1 MNLRNRQLR
10 QPEIKRK
17 TPLMKSN
24 QNQRSNPKLST
35 IIDTDIKLEDA
46 LNKLYG
52 DIKSVPSF
60 SAKINAYLRS
70 NVVHS
75 KHRRI
80 IKKTF
85 PRRRVISR
93 FPFDL
98 FMADLIEYPKY
109 KNQNSNYRFILVI
122 IDCFTKYIWTVP
134 MKFKTAQWTSEA
146 FESVFKTFDKF
157 PVHIVTDRG
166 LEFYNVQVQKVF
178 QNYGINHYSIPTK
191 SKWKASIVERVIRTL
206 KTRIERY
213 FTKNNTKKWY
223 PILEQLT
230 TNYNATPHRSHGHV
244 PMKINH
250 ENQQAVYK
258 RLYPNI
264 SVRTDCRL
272 QVGDKVRKII
282 DKTLFEKGYTA
293 NWSEEIYK
301 IKEIRQ
307 SNGVCWYYLT
317 TLDNEAVEGI
327 WYYYQLNLVSK
338 HVD

>member
-1 MNLRNRQLR
+1 
-10 QPEIKRK
+10 
-17 TPLMKSN
+17 
-24 QNQRSNPKLST
+24 
-35 IIDTDIKLEDA
+35 
-46 LNKLYG
+46 
-52 DIKSVPSF
+52 
-60 SAKINAYLRS
+60 
-70 NVVHS
+70 
-75 KHRRI
+75 
-80 IKKTF
+80 
-85 PRRRVISR
+85 
-93 FPFDL
+93 
-98 FMADLIEYPKY
+98 MADLIEYPKY

-206 KTRIERY
+206 KMRLERY
-213 FTKNNTKKWY
+213 FTKNKTHRWKDV
-223 PILEQLT
+223 IEQLT
-230 TNYNATPHRSHGHV
+230 TNYNATPHRSHGYV

-250 ENQQAVYK
+250 ENQQEVYK
-258 RLYPNI
+258 RLYPHI
-264 SVRTDCRL
+264 SLRTDCRL

-282 DKTLFEKGYTA
+282 DKTLFEKGYKA

-317 TLDNEAVEGI
+317 TLNDEQIDGI